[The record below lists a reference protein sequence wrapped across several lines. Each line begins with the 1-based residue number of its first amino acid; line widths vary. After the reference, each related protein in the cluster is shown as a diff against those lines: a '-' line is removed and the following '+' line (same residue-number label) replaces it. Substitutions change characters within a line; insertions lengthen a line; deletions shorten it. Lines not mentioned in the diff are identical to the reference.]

1 MELLKGYLSLRPE
14 GQITSP
20 RHQASAEHA
29 LRQHDLCRRQEQQN
43 LVQLQQLPNALPSS
57 SDLWLCGF
65 FRLPGGSL
73 PLPVALKPRQAVRGD
88 L

>member
-1 MELLKGYLSLRPE
+1 MEQLKSYLSKRPE

-20 RHQASAEHA
+20 KHQASTEHA
-29 LRQHDLCRRQEQQN
+29 LRQHVLWQR

-57 SDLWLCGF
+57 SDLKLRGF
-65 FRLPGGSL
+65 LRLPGGSL
-73 PLPVALKPRQAVRGD
+73 PLPVALKPRQTVRGD